1 MTMTSLV
8 EVVAHRTDKNIK
20 NLFSKEEKICYKMV
34 CCTLYLHGADRQKLC
49 YKVRIYTDQ
58 KLTFFERGLLATKR
72 VKRALNITV
81 TSALQGVV
89 CNVVCNVNLAYLFC
103 FSFTAIIL

>member
-58 KLTFFERGLLATKR
+58 KLTFLKGACLPLKE
-72 VKRALNITV
+72 LNV
-81 TSALQGVV
+81 H
-89 CNVVCNVNLAYLFC
+89 
-103 FSFTAIIL
+103 